1 MFYLAR
7 PAGKLSPLGQGLH
20 GAACGAALR
29 GALLA
34 ERTRTRTWTSPTPG
48 ALQVNSPVDE
58 AQELSRSP
66 LLLCVTWAL
75 GRGLREG
82 SYGGVPGALCAC
94 AAVGP
99 LCTPVGC
106 SVGRKRAAF
115 AFSGGSWAVVCVF
128 TCSTCSWASYA
139 QLLSLCCVRFVGP
152 SWELSWGKRAFAR
165 EGCLVLVMGCG
176 SPRCRHQVDTTQGS
190 PQQAHAPLWQKVA
203 CKAAGSA
210 NACAQSNCASPQPC
224 SARQE
229 PAGHVKPKPFAAGGL
244 GTRGDVGTQRGTGA
258 TVATWAQRAPCAL
271 QDMGVVR
278 GNRTPHCGREGC
290 LQLAGESAPLCNEN
304 NPGGPVGACPHMALR
319 GFHGLH
325 LQNEQGRGG
334 VNLTVCGG
342 CGVDGRDAV
351 LLRGVCP
358 ANSPFP
364 STGFGVNSLG
374 WDGLSAGGV
383 QGNEERAPH

>member
-128 TCSTCSWASYA
+128 TCSTSSWASYCPA
-139 QLLSLCCVRFVGP
+139 PL
-152 SWELSWGKRAFAR
+152 A
-165 EGCLVLVMGCG
+165 VLRQVCG
-176 SPRCRHQVDTTQGS
+176 SILGTELG
-190 PQQAHAPLWQKVA
+190 KA
-203 CKAAGSA
+203 CFCK
-210 NACAQSNCASPQPC
+210 
-224 SARQE
+224 
-229 PAGHVKPKPFAAGGL
+229 GGL
-244 GTRGDVGTQRGTGA
+244 LGA
-258 TVATWAQRAPCAL
+258 GYGMW
-271 QDMGVVR
+271 
-278 GNRTPHCGREGC
+278 
-290 LQLAGESAPLCNEN
+290 
-304 NPGGPVGACPHMALR
+304 
-319 GFHGLH
+319 
-325 LQNEQGRGG
+325 
-334 VNLTVCGG
+334 
-342 CGVDGRDAV
+342 
-351 LLRGVCP
+351 
-358 ANSPFP
+358 
-364 STGFGVNSLG
+364 
-374 WDGLSAGGV
+374 LSQV
-383 QGNEERAPH
+383 